1 MPYPGVGN
9 QLPAPRNPPAP
20 VALEDWTTAD
30 IGAARACA
38 ATGSPTLVTT
48 RRTAARLAAAT
59 TAGTMVL
66 LTGAP
71 ALAAQEPVAQASATA
86 LRLTIAGTPADS
98 GTYRVTNDGKKEK
111 AEGSDSPAIS
121 VLGGQDFLQAGTL
134 AQKARTQ
141 VRDGRG
147 ASAAC
152 SGLAGDGAVLLEV
165 DEGSCLRPGDNL
177 ELEAGTV
184 DLSQLQ
190 ILRSD
195 FLAGFDQQL
204 QDALAPLLDP
214 LLAGL
219 QTALEQVLG
228 ALDARIVLD
237 LGAVQSYCVARP
249 GEVSGGTTLAGA
261 GASLRLAGQELDLLN
276 LPADPAPNT
285 KLVTDLGEVVD
296 LVLQALRTQ
305 FTEAI
310 GGVLAPLGDLI
321 DQAEVL
327 TSALGTV
334 GEQLAPLEDNLLDVT
349 LNKQEK
355 GRDRIDVTA
364 LDVRVLPAAAAF
376 GVELLDV
383 EVGHSSCGPN
393 GRVQPD
399 EPDEPAPTPTPTPE
413 EPQVP
418 TSVPAGADGGSALG
432 TGGLVALLVA
442 ALGAGVAAT
451 RRTLRA

>member
-1 MPYPGVGN
+1 M
-9 QLPAPRNPPAP
+9 
-20 VALEDWTTAD
+20 
-30 IGAARACA
+30 
-38 ATGSPTLVTT
+38 TT
-48 RRTAARLAAAT
+48 RRTAARIAAAT
-59 TAGTMVL
+59 TASSLVL

-71 ALAAQEPVAQASATA
+71 ALAAEDPVAQASATA
-86 LRLTIAGTPADS
+86 VRLTIGGTPADS
-98 GTYRVTNDGKKEK
+98 GTYRVTNDGKRQRTT
-111 AEGSDSPAIS
+111 GSDSPAIS
-121 VLGGQDFLQAGTL
+121 VLTGQDFIQAGTL

-141 VRDGRG
+141 IEDGRG

-165 DEGSCLRPGDNL
+165 DEGSCLRPGENL
-177 ELEAGTV
+177 ELNAGNL
-184 DLSQLQ
+184 DLSNLQ

-204 QDALAPLLDP
+204 QDALAPVLDP

-219 QTALEQVLG
+219 QTALEQVLT
-228 ALDARIVLD
+228 AADAAIVLD
-237 LGAVQSYCVARP
+237 LGAIQSFCIARP

-261 GASLRLAGQELDLLN
+261 GASLRLAGQEVDLVD

-296 LVLQALRTQ
+296 LLLQALRTQ

-310 GGVLAPLGDLI
+310 GGALGPLAQVV

-334 GEQLAPLEDNLLDVT
+334 GEQLAPLEDNVLDVT
-349 LNKQEK
+349 LNKQER

-364 LDVRVLPAAAAF
+364 LDLRLLPAAASF
-376 GVELLDV
+376 GVELLNV
-383 EVGHSSCGPN
+383 EIGHSSCGPN

-399 EPDEPAPTPTPTPE
+399 EPNTPAPQPQPE

-418 TSVPAGADGGSALG
+418 ISVPAGSDGALG
-432 TGGLVALLVA
+432 TGGLVALLLA
-442 ALGAGVAAT
+442 AIGAGVAAT
-451 RRTLRA
+451 RRTLRS

>member
-1 MPYPGVGN
+1 M
-9 QLPAPRNPPAP
+9 
-20 VALEDWTTAD
+20 
-30 IGAARACA
+30 
-38 ATGSPTLVTT
+38 TT
-48 RRTAARLAAAT
+48 RRTATRLAAAA
-59 TAGTMVL
+59 TAGSLVL

-71 ALAAQEPVAQASATA
+71 ALAAEKPVAQASATA
-86 LRLTIAGTPADS
+86 LRLTIGGTPADS
-98 GTYRVTNDGKKEK
+98 GTYEVTNDGERQRTT
-111 AEGSDSPAIS
+111 GSDSPAIS
-121 VLGGQDFLQAGTL
+121 VLGGQDFVQAGTL

-141 VRDGRG
+141 VEDGRG

-177 ELEAGTV
+177 ELNAGTL
-184 DLSQLQ
+184 DLSNLQLV
-190 ILRSD
+190 RSD
-195 FLAGFDQQL
+195 FLAGLDQQL
-204 QDALAPLLDP
+204 QDALAPVLDP

-219 QTALEQVLG
+219 QAALEQVL
-228 ALDARIVLD
+228 DAADAAIVLD
-237 LGAVQSYCVARP
+237 LGAIQSFCIARP
-249 GEVSGGTTLAGA
+249 GELSGGTTLAGA
-261 GASLRLAGQELDLLN
+261 GASLRLAGQEVDLVN

-310 GGVLAPLGDLI
+310 GGALGPLAQVI

-327 TSALGTV
+327 TSALGTI
-334 GEQLAPLEDNLLDVT
+334 GEQLAPLEDNVLDVT
-349 LNKQEK
+349 LNKQER

-364 LDVRVLPAAAAF
+364 LDLRLLPAAASF
-376 GVELLDV
+376 GVELLNV
-383 EVGHSSCGPN
+383 EIGRSTCGPN

-399 EPDEPAPTPTPTPE
+399 EPQEPSTPAPQPQPE

-418 TSVPAGADGGSALG
+418 TSVPAGSDGSGLG

-451 RRTLRA
+451 RRTLRS